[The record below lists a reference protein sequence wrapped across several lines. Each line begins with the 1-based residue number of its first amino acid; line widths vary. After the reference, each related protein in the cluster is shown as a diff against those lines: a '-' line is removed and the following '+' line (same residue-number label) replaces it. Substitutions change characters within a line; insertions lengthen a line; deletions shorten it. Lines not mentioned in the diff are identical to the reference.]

1 MILSHHITSSFS
13 LGNPKPEGPDQE
25 ATHHRTAHADAMHNK
40 ILPFLLVPSVSFFFL
55 VYFKKE
61 KKRRKP
67 AFLFSK
73 IPDLFFSHWP
83 NHRKNIEDFKRT

>member
-25 ATHHRTAHADAMHNK
+25 ATHHRTAPADAMHNK
-40 ILPFLLVPSVSFFFL
+40 ILPFLLVPSFL
-55 VYFKKE
+55 LFSCLLQERERK

-83 NHRKNIEDFKRT
+83 NHRKKYRRL